1 MDRAEEAREGVARG
15 PVEEAPLVDVAL
27 AAASPLRRF
36 YLTSER
42 AILGVASVAAVLLAW
57 EWVAARELVPLVF
70 ISSPMRIAKAAVELA
85 ASGDLWNDLR
95 VSGIEFIVGYA
106 MSVAVGIPL
115 GIATGWYRRLFYLLD
130 PFISGLYATPRVA
143 LLPLIIIWVGIG
155 IWSKIVVVF
164 LGAVFPILINTLAA
178 VRTTDERLLR
188 AARSFGADDL
198 QVFRTI
204 VLPSSVPF
212 ILTGLRLGVGRAL
225 VGVVVGELYA
235 ATAGIGFLITVAG
248 ASFQTDK
255 VFVGILIIA
264 AAGMVSMEV
273 LSRLERRFEKWRPRV
288 GAAP

>member
-1 MDRAEEAREGVARG
+1 MDRAEQVREGVARV
-15 PVEEAPLVDVAL
+15 PEEEAPVVDVAL

-42 AILGVASVAAVLLAW
+42 AILGVASVALVLLLW
-57 EWVAARELVPLVF
+57 EWTAARELVSLVF
-70 ISSPMRIAKAAVELA
+70 ISSPTRIAKAAVELA
-85 ASGDLWNDLR
+85 ASGGLWNDLK
-95 VSGIEFIVGYA
+95 VSGIEFFVGYA
-106 MSVAVGIPL
+106 LSVAVGIPL

-198 QVFRTI
+198 QVFRTV

>member
-1 MDRAEEAREGVARG
+1 M
-15 PVEEAPLVDVAL
+15 DVAL

-42 AILGVASVAAVLLAW
+42 AILGFASVAAVLLAW
-57 EWVAARELVPLVF
+57 EWVAAKGLVDLVF
-70 ISSPMRIAKAAVELA
+70 ISSPTRIVKAAVAWA
-85 ASGDLWNDLR
+85 ASGDLWNDLK
-95 VSGIEFIVGYA
+95 VSGIEFFVGYA
-106 MSVAVGIPL
+106 MAVAVGIPL

-130 PFISGLYATPRVA
+130 PFISALYATPRVA
-143 LLPLIIIWVGIG
+143 LLPLIFIWVGIG
-155 IWSKIVVVF
+155 IWSKNVLVF

-198 QVFRTI
+198 QVFRTV

-225 VGVVVGELYA
+225 VGVVVGEMVVA
-235 ATAGIGFLITVAG
+235 QAGIGLRISMAG
-248 ASFQTDK
+248 NSFQTDT
-255 VFVGILIIA
+255 VFAGILIIA
-264 AAGMVSMEV
+264 AAGMLSMEL

>member
-1 MDRAEEAREGVARG
+1 MDRAEDAREGVARAPAG
-15 PVEEAPLVDVAL
+15 DEPLVNVAL
-27 AAASPLRRF
+27 AGGSPLRRF

-42 AILGVASVAAVLLAW
+42 AILGCASVAAVLLAW
-57 EWVAARELVPLVF
+57 EWVAARGLIDLVF
-70 ISSPMRIAKAAVELA
+70 ISSPTRIAGAAVAWA
-85 ASGDLWNDLR
+85 ASGDLWNDLK
-95 VSGIEFIVGYA
+95 VSGIEFFVGYA
-106 MSVAVGIPL
+106 MAVAVGIPL

-130 PFISGLYATPRVA
+130 PFISALYATPRVA
-143 LLPLIIIWVGIG
+143 LLPLIFIWVGIG
-155 IWSKIVVVF
+155 IWSKNVLVF

-225 VGVVVGELYA
+225 VGVVVGEMVVA
-235 ATAGIGFLITVAG
+235 QAGIGLRISMAG
-248 ASFQTDK
+248 NSFQTDT

-264 AAGMVSMEV
+264 AAGMLSMEV
-273 LSRLERRFEKWRPRV
+273 LTRLERRFEKWRPRV
-288 GAAP
+288 GAAL

>member
-1 MDRAEEAREGVARG
+1 MDRAEQAREGVARV
-15 PVEEAPLVDVAL
+15 PVEAAPVVDVAL

-42 AILGVASVAAVLLAW
+42 AILGVASVAAVLLLW
-57 EWVAARELVPLVF
+57 EWTAARELVSLVF
-70 ISSPMRIAKAAVELA
+70 ISSPTRIAKAAVELA
-85 ASGDLWNDLR
+85 ASGGLWNDLK
-95 VSGIEFIVGYA
+95 VSGIEFFVGYA
-106 MSVAVGIPL
+106 LAVAAGIPL

-130 PFISGLYATPRVA
+130 PFISALYATPRVA

-198 QVFRTI
+198 QVFRTV

-264 AAGMVSMEV
+264 AAGMVSMEA

>member
-15 PVEEAPLVDVAL
+15 RVEEAPLVDVAL

-85 ASGDLWNDLR
+85 SSGDLWNDLR
-95 VSGIEFIVGYA
+95 VSGIEFFVGYA

>member
-1 MDRAEEAREGVARG
+1 MDRAEEAREGVAL
-15 PVEEAPLVDVAL
+15 PPAEEGPLVDVAL

-42 AILGVASVAAVLLAW
+42 AILGFASVAAVLLAW
-57 EWVAARELVPLVF
+57 EWVAAKGLIDLVF
-70 ISSPMRIAKAAVELA
+70 ISSPTRIAEAAVAWA
-85 ASGDLWNDLR
+85 ASGDLWNDLK
-95 VSGIEFIVGYA
+95 VSGIEFFVGYA
-106 MSVAVGIPL
+106 MAVAVGIPL
-115 GIATGWYRRLFYLLD
+115 GIATGWYRRLFYILD
-130 PFISGLYATPRVA
+130 PFISALYATPRVA
-143 LLPLIIIWVGIG
+143 LLPLIFIWVGIG
-155 IWSKIVVVF
+155 IWSKNVLVF

-225 VGVVVGELYA
+225 VGVVVGEMVVA
-235 ATAGIGFLITVAG
+235 QAGIGLRISMAG
-248 ASFQTDK
+248 NSFQTDT

-264 AAGMVSMEV
+264 AAGMLSMEV
-273 LSRLERRFEKWRPRV
+273 LTRLERRFEKWRPRV

>member
-95 VSGIEFIVGYA
+95 VSGIEFFVGYA

>member
-1 MDRAEEAREGVARG
+1 MDRAEQAREGVARV
-15 PVEEAPLVDVAL
+15 PVEEAPVVDVAF

-42 AILGVASVAAVLLAW
+42 AILGVASVAAVLLLW
-57 EWVAARELVPLVF
+57 EWTAARELVSLVF
-70 ISSPMRIAKAAVELA
+70 ISSPTRIAKAAVELA
-85 ASGDLWNDLR
+85 ASGGLWNDLK
-95 VSGIEFIVGYA
+95 VSGIEFFVGYA
-106 MSVAVGIPL
+106 LAVAAGIPL

-130 PFISGLYATPRVA
+130 PFISALYATPRVA

-198 QVFRTI
+198 QVFRTV

>member
-15 PVEEAPLVDVAL
+15 RVEEAPLVDVAL

-95 VSGIEFIVGYA
+95 VSGIEFFVGYA

>member
-1 MDRAEEAREGVARG
+1 VDRAEQAREGVARA
-15 PVEEAPLVDVAL
+15 PVEEQPLVDVAL
-27 AAASPLRRF
+27 ATASPLRRF

-42 AILGVASVAAVLLAW
+42 AILGIASVAAVLLVW
-57 EWVAARELVPLVF
+57 EWVAAKGLVGLVF
-70 ISSPMRIAKAAVELA
+70 ISSPTRIAMAAVEWA

-95 VSGIEFIVGYA
+95 VSGIEFFVGYA
-106 MSVAVGIPL
+106 MAVAVGIPL

-130 PFISGLYATPRVA
+130 PFISALYATPRVA
-143 LLPLIIIWVGIG
+143 LLPLIFIWVGIG
-155 IWSKIVVVF
+155 IWSKIVLVF

-225 VGVVVGELYA
+225 VGVVVGEMVVA
-235 ATAGIGFLITVAG
+235 QAGIGLRISTAG
-248 ASFQTDK
+248 NSFQTDT

-264 AAGMVSMEV
+264 AAGMLSMEI
-273 LSRLERRFEKWRPRV
+273 LARLERRFEKWRPKV

>member
-1 MDRAEEAREGVARG
+1 MDRAEQAREGVARA
-15 PVEEAPLVDVAL
+15 PVEEEALVDVAL

-42 AILGVASVAAVLLAW
+42 AILGFASVAAVLLAW
-57 EWVAARELVPLVF
+57 EWVAARGLVPLVF
-70 ISSPMRIAKAAVELA
+70 ISSPTRVAKAAVELA
-85 ASGDLWNDLR
+85 ESGGLWNDLR
-95 VSGIEFIVGYA
+95 VSGIEFFVGYA
-106 MSVAVGIPL
+106 LSVAVGIPL

-130 PFISGLYATPRVA
+130 PYISALYATPRVA

-164 LGAVFPILINTLAA
+164 LGAVFPILMNTLAA

-235 ATAGIGFLITVAG
+235 ATAGVGFLITVAG

-264 AAGMVSMEV
+264 AAGMLFMEV
-273 LSRLERRFEKWRPRV
+273 LTRLERRFEKWRPKV